1 MVISKGYSVS
11 QDTLQKLKEQLLA
24 HINNQKELSP
34 AQVAEGLKEIKKS
47 DKNAYNEL
55 LPKLNKEDLAEV
67 AIEMPDHMLKDV
79 IMHIPQE
86 KIVDA
91 IETLESD
98 DATDLIQNIE
108 DIDENKAKEL
118 FDSLEVES
126 KKEISALIDYKE
138 NEAGAYMQVEL
149 FKAELSESLQTAIE
163 RFRQLKKSGELVSV
177 FALFI
182 TDSAGV
188 LRYAVPIDDM
198 ILFEPNDSLAKIM
211 SEHGSEYEA
220 HFARD
225 DDDITEVAQI
235 VKDYDLSSIAV
246 VDKAG
251 VLLGRITNYDIH
263 DFLEESATEQI
274 YNLAGVND
282 EAEEEESV
290 VKAGRARA
298 VWLVLNLITA
308 IISSVV
314 ISLFDE
320 SINKIVALAILM
332 PIVASM
338 GGNTGTQAL
347 TVTVRRL
354 ATREITFSNA
364 KSVIGREFAIAFVN
378 GVIFA
383 VLVGLVAH
391 VWFGMAGLGFVI
403 AAAMLINLAG
413 AGFFGA
419 IIPMSLKRFGVDPA
433 VASPVLLTTMT
444 DVVGFLSFLGL
455 ATWILL

>member
-1 MVISKGYSVS
+1 MS
-11 QDTLQKLKEQLLA
+11 QDAIQKLKEQLLA

-34 AQVAEGLKEIKKS
+34 AEVAEGLKELKKS
-47 DKNAYNEL
+47 DKSAYSEL

-67 AIEMPDHMLKDV
+67 AIEMPEHMLKDV

-118 FDSLEVES
+118 FDSLEIES
-126 KKEISALIDYKE
+126 KKEISALMNYEE

-149 FKAELSESLQTAIE
+149 FKAQLSESLQTAIE

-177 FALFI
+177 FVLFI

-220 HFARD
+220 HFVRD
-225 DDDITEVAQI
+225 DDDIKEVAQI
-235 VKDYDLSSIAV
+235 VKNYDLSSIAV

-282 EAEEEESV
+282 EAEEESV

-391 VWFGMAGLGFVI
+391 VWFGIAGLGFVI

>member
-1 MVISKGYSVS
+1 MS
-11 QDTLQKLKEQLLA
+11 QDAIQKLKEQLLA

-34 AQVAEGLKEIKKS
+34 AEVAEGLKELKKS
-47 DKNAYNEL
+47 DKSAYSEL

-67 AIEMPDHMLKDV
+67 AIEMPEHMLKDV

-118 FDSLEVES
+118 FDSLEIES
-126 KKEISALIDYKE
+126 KKEISALMNYEE

-149 FKAELSESLQTAIE
+149 FKAQLSESLQTAIE

-177 FALFI
+177 FVLFI

-220 HFARD
+220 HFVRD
-225 DDDITEVAQI
+225 DDDIKEVAQI
-235 VKDYDLSSIAV
+235 VKNYDLSSIAV
-246 VDKAG
+246 VDKVG

-282 EAEEEESV
+282 EAEEESV

-391 VWFGMAGLGFVI
+391 VWFGIAGLGFVI

>member
-1 MVISKGYSVS
+1 MS
-11 QDTLQKLKEQLLA
+11 QDAIQKLKEQLLA

-34 AQVAEGLKEIKKS
+34 AEVAEGLKELKKS
-47 DKNAYNEL
+47 DKSAYSEL

-67 AIEMPDHMLKDV
+67 AIEMPEHMLKDV

-118 FDSLEVES
+118 FDSLEIES
-126 KKEISALIDYKE
+126 KKEISALMNYEE

-177 FALFI
+177 FVLFI
-182 TDSAGV
+182 TDSDGV

-220 HFARD
+220 HFVRD
-225 DDDITEVAQI
+225 DDDIKEVAQI
-235 VKDYDLSSIAV
+235 VKNYDLSSIAV

-282 EAEEEESV
+282 EAEEESV

-378 GVIFA
+378 GAIFA

-391 VWFGMAGLGFVI
+391 VWFGIEGLGFVI

>member
-1 MVISKGYSVS
+1 
-11 QDTLQKLKEQLLA
+11 
-24 HINNQKELSP
+24 
-34 AQVAEGLKEIKKS
+34 
-47 DKNAYNEL
+47 
-55 LPKLNKEDLAEV
+55 
-67 AIEMPDHMLKDV
+67 MLKDV

-118 FDSLEVES
+118 FDSLEIES
-126 KKEISALIDYKE
+126 KKEISALMNYEE

-149 FKAELSESLQTAIE
+149 FKAQLSESLQTAIE

-177 FALFI
+177 FVLFI

-282 EAEEEESV
+282 EAEEESV

-383 VLVGLVAH
+383 VLVGFVAH
-391 VWFGMAGLGFVI
+391 VWFGIAGLGFVI

>member
-1 MVISKGYSVS
+1 MS
-11 QDTLQKLKEQLLA
+11 QDAIQKLKEQLLA

-34 AQVAEGLKEIKKS
+34 AEVAEGLKELKKS
-47 DKNAYNEL
+47 DKSAYSEL

-67 AIEMPDHMLKDV
+67 AIEMPEHMLKDV

-118 FDSLEVES
+118 FDSLEIES
-126 KKEISALIDYKE
+126 KKEISALMNYEE

-149 FKAELSESLQTAIE
+149 FKAHLSESLQTAIE

-177 FALFI
+177 FVLFI

-220 HFARD
+220 HFVRD
-225 DDDITEVAQI
+225 DDDIKEVAQI
-235 VKDYDLSSIAV
+235 VKNYDLSSIAV

-282 EAEEEESV
+282 
-290 VKAGRARA
+290 
-298 VWLVLNLITA
+298 
-308 IISSVV
+308 
-314 ISLFDE
+314 
-320 SINKIVALAILM
+320 
-332 PIVASM
+332 
-338 GGNTGTQAL
+338 
-347 TVTVRRL
+347 
-354 ATREITFSNA
+354 
-364 KSVIGREFAIAFVN
+364 
-378 GVIFA
+378 
-383 VLVGLVAH
+383 
-391 VWFGMAGLGFVI
+391 
-403 AAAMLINLAG
+403 
-413 AGFFGA
+413 
-419 IIPMSLKRFGVDPA
+419 
-433 VASPVLLTTMT
+433 
-444 DVVGFLSFLGL
+444 
-455 ATWILL
+455 

>member
-1 MVISKGYSVS
+1 
-11 QDTLQKLKEQLLA
+11 
-24 HINNQKELSP
+24 
-34 AQVAEGLKEIKKS
+34 
-47 DKNAYNEL
+47 
-55 LPKLNKEDLAEV
+55 
-67 AIEMPDHMLKDV
+67 MPDHMLKDV

-108 DIDENKAKEL
+108 DIDEDKAKEL

-198 ILFEPNDSLAKIM
+198 ILFEPSDSLAKIM

>member
-1 MVISKGYSVS
+1 MS
-11 QDTLQKLKEQLLA
+11 QDAIQKLKEQLLA

-34 AQVAEGLKEIKKS
+34 AEVAEGLKELKKS
-47 DKNAYNEL
+47 DKSAYSEL
-55 LPKLNKEDLAEV
+55 LPKLNEEDLAEV
-67 AIEMPDHMLKDV
+67 AIEMPEHMLKDV

-118 FDSLEVES
+118 FDSLEIES
-126 KKEISALIDYKE
+126 KKEISALMNYEE

-149 FKAELSESLQTAIE
+149 FKAQLSESLQTAIE

-177 FALFI
+177 FVLFI
-182 TDSAGV
+182 TDSDGV

-282 EAEEEESV
+282 EAEEESV

-391 VWFGMAGLGFVI
+391 VWFGIAGLGFVI

-413 AGFFGA
+413 AGFFGV

>member
-1 MVISKGYSVS
+1 MS
-11 QDTLQKLKEQLLA
+11 QDAIQKLKEQLLA

-34 AQVAEGLKEIKKS
+34 AEVAEGLKELKKS
-47 DKNAYNEL
+47 DKSAYSEL

-67 AIEMPDHMLKDV
+67 AIEMPEHMLKDV

-118 FDSLEVES
+118 FDSLEIES
-126 KKEISALIDYKE
+126 KKEISALMNYEE

-149 FKAELSESLQTAIE
+149 FKAHLSESLQTAIE

-177 FALFI
+177 FVLFI

-220 HFARD
+220 HFVRD
-225 DDDITEVAQI
+225 DDDIKEVAQI
-235 VKDYDLSSIAV
+235 VKNYDLSSIAV

-282 EAEEEESV
+282 EAEEESV

-391 VWFGMAGLGFVI
+391 VWFGIAGLGFVI

-413 AGFFGA
+413 AGFFGV

>member
-1 MVISKGYSVS
+1 MS
-11 QDTLQKLKEQLLA
+11 QDAIQKLKEQLLA

-34 AQVAEGLKEIKKS
+34 AEVAEGLKELKKS
-47 DKNAYNEL
+47 DKSAYSEL

-67 AIEMPDHMLKDV
+67 AIEMPEHMLKDV

-118 FDSLEVES
+118 FDSLEIES
-126 KKEISALIDYKE
+126 KKEISALMNYEE

-149 FKAELSESLQTAIE
+149 FKAHLSESLQTAIE

-177 FALFI
+177 FVLFI

-220 HFARD
+220 HFVRD
-225 DDDITEVAQI
+225 DDDIKEVAQI
-235 VKDYDLSSIAV
+235 VKNYDLSSIAV

-282 EAEEEESV
+282 EAEEESV

-391 VWFGMAGLGFVI
+391 VWFGIAGLGFVI

>member
-1 MVISKGYSVS
+1 MS
-11 QDTLQKLKEQLLA
+11 QDAIQKLKEQLLA

-34 AQVAEGLKEIKKS
+34 AEVAEGLKELKKS
-47 DKNAYNEL
+47 DKSAYSEL

-67 AIEMPDHMLKDV
+67 AIEMPEHMLKDV

-118 FDSLEVES
+118 FDSLEIES
-126 KKEISALIDYKE
+126 KKEISALMNYEE

-149 FKAELSESLQTAIE
+149 FKAQLSESLQTAIE

-177 FALFI
+177 FVLFI

-220 HFARD
+220 HFVRD
-225 DDDITEVAQI
+225 DDDIKEVAQI
-235 VKDYDLSSIAV
+235 VKNYDLSSIAV

-282 EAEEEESV
+282 EAEEESV

-391 VWFGMAGLGFVI
+391 VWFDIAGLGFVI

>member
-1 MVISKGYSVS
+1 M
-11 QDTLQKLKEQLLA
+11 
-24 HINNQKELSP
+24 
-34 AQVAEGLKEIKKS
+34 
-47 DKNAYNEL
+47 
-55 LPKLNKEDLAEV
+55 
-67 AIEMPDHMLKDV
+67 
-79 IMHIPQE
+79 
-86 KIVDA
+86 
-91 IETLESD
+91 
-98 DATDLIQNIE
+98 
-108 DIDENKAKEL
+108 
-118 FDSLEVES
+118 
-126 KKEISALIDYKE
+126 
-138 NEAGAYMQVEL
+138 
-149 FKAELSESLQTAIE
+149 
-163 RFRQLKKSGELVSV
+163 
-177 FALFI
+177 
-182 TDSAGV
+182 
-188 LRYAVPIDDM
+188 
-198 ILFEPNDSLAKIM
+198 
-211 SEHGSEYEA
+211 
-220 HFARD
+220 
-225 DDDITEVAQI
+225 
-235 VKDYDLSSIAV
+235 
-246 VDKAG
+246 
-251 VLLGRITNYDIH
+251 LGRITNYDIH

-378 GVIFA
+378 GAIFA
-383 VLVGLVAH
+383 VLVGIVAH
-391 VWFGMAGLGFVI
+391 VWFGIAGLGFVI

>member
-1 MVISKGYSVS
+1 MS
-11 QDTLQKLKEQLLA
+11 QDAIQKLKEQLLA

-34 AQVAEGLKEIKKS
+34 AEVAEGLKELKKS
-47 DKNAYNEL
+47 DKSAYSEL

-67 AIEMPDHMLKDV
+67 AIEMPEHMLKDV

-118 FDSLEVES
+118 FDSLEIES
-126 KKEISALIDYKE
+126 KKEISALMNYEE

-149 FKAELSESLQTAIE
+149 FKAQLSESLQTAIE

-177 FALFI
+177 FVLFI
-182 TDSAGV
+182 TDSDGV

-220 HFARD
+220 HFVRD
-225 DDDITEVAQI
+225 DDDIKEVAQI
-235 VKDYDLSSIAV
+235 VKNYDLSSIAV

-282 EAEEEESV
+282 EAEEESV

-383 VLVGLVAH
+383 VLVGFVAH
-391 VWFGMAGLGFVI
+391 VWFGIAGLGFVI

>member
-1 MVISKGYSVS
+1 MNY
-11 QDTLQKLKEQLLA
+11 E
-24 HINNQKELSP
+24 
-34 AQVAEGLKEIKKS
+34 
-47 DKNAYNEL
+47 
-55 LPKLNKEDLAEV
+55 
-67 AIEMPDHMLKDV
+67 
-79 IMHIPQE
+79 
-86 KIVDA
+86 
-91 IETLESD
+91 
-98 DATDLIQNIE
+98 
-108 DIDENKAKEL
+108 
-118 FDSLEVES
+118 
-126 KKEISALIDYKE
+126 E

-177 FALFI
+177 FVLFI

-378 GVIFA
+378 GAIFA

-391 VWFGMAGLGFVI
+391 VWFGIAGLGFVI

>member
-1 MVISKGYSVS
+1 MS
-11 QDTLQKLKEQLLA
+11 QDAIQKLKEQLLA

-34 AQVAEGLKEIKKS
+34 AEVAEGLKELKKS
-47 DKNAYNEL
+47 DKSAYSEL
-55 LPKLNKEDLAEV
+55 LPKLNEEDLAEV
-67 AIEMPDHMLKDV
+67 AIEMPEHMLKDV

-118 FDSLEVES
+118 FDSLEIES
-126 KKEISALIDYKE
+126 KKEISALMNYEE

-149 FKAELSESLQTAIE
+149 FKAQLSESLQTAIE

-177 FALFI
+177 FVLFI
-182 TDSAGV
+182 TDSDGV

-220 HFARD
+220 HFVRD
-225 DDDITEVAQI
+225 DDDIKEVAQI
-235 VKDYDLSSIAV
+235 VKNYDLSSIAV

-282 EAEEEESV
+282 EAEEESV

-383 VLVGLVAH
+383 VLVGIVAH
-391 VWFGMAGLGFVI
+391 VWFGIAGLGFVI

-413 AGFFGA
+413 AGFFGV

-433 VASPVLLTTMT
+433 VASPVLLTTIT
-444 DVVGFLSFLGL
+444 DAVGFLSFLGL

>member
-1 MVISKGYSVS
+1 MS
-11 QDTLQKLKEQLLA
+11 QDAIQKLKEQLLA

-34 AQVAEGLKEIKKS
+34 AEVAEGLKELKKS
-47 DKNAYNEL
+47 DKSAYSEL
-55 LPKLNKEDLAEV
+55 LPKLNEEDLAEV
-67 AIEMPDHMLKDV
+67 AIEMPEHMLKDV

-118 FDSLEVES
+118 FDSLEIES
-126 KKEISALIDYKE
+126 KKEISALMNYEE

-149 FKAELSESLQTAIE
+149 FKAQLSESLQTAIE

-177 FALFI
+177 FVLFI

-220 HFARD
+220 HFVRD
-225 DDDITEVAQI
+225 DDDIKEVAQI
-235 VKDYDLSSIAV
+235 VKNYDLSSIAV

-282 EAEEEESV
+282 EAEEESV

-391 VWFGMAGLGFVI
+391 VWFDIAGLGFVI

>member
-1 MVISKGYSVS
+1 MS
-11 QDTLQKLKEQLLA
+11 QDAIQKLKEQLLA

-34 AQVAEGLKEIKKS
+34 AEVAEGLKELKKS
-47 DKNAYNEL
+47 DKSAYSEL
-55 LPKLNKEDLAEV
+55 LPKLNEEDLAEV
-67 AIEMPDHMLKDV
+67 AIEMPEHMLKDV

-118 FDSLEVES
+118 FDSLEIES
-126 KKEISALIDYKE
+126 KKEISALMNYEE

-149 FKAELSESLQTAIE
+149 FKAQLSESLQTAIE

-177 FALFI
+177 FVLFI
-182 TDSAGV
+182 TDSDGV

-220 HFARD
+220 HFVRD
-225 DDDITEVAQI
+225 DDDIKEVAQI
-235 VKDYDLSSIAV
+235 VKNYDLSSIAV

-282 EAEEEESV
+282 EAEEESV

-378 GVIFA
+378 GAIFA
-383 VLVGLVAH
+383 VLVGIVAH
-391 VWFGMAGLGFVI
+391 VWFGIEGLGFVI

-413 AGFFGA
+413 AGFFGV

>member
-1 MVISKGYSVS
+1 MSLENI
-11 QDTLQKLKEQLLA
+11 QKLKIQLLA
-24 HINNQKELSP
+24 HINDEIELSP
-34 AQVAEGLKEIKKS
+34 ADVAEALKELKKTDES
-47 DKNAYNEL
+47 AYADL
-55 LPKLNKEDLAEV
+55 LAKLNEEDLAEA

-79 IMHIPQE
+79 IETIPQE

-118 FDSLEVES
+118 FNSLETES
-126 KKEISALIDYKE
+126 KKEISALIDYEE

-149 FKAELSESLQTAIE
+149 FKAQLNESLQTAIE
-163 RFRQLKKSGELVSV
+163 RFRELKRSGELVSV
-177 FALFI
+177 FVLFI
-182 TDSAGV
+182 TDSDGV
-188 LRYAVPIDDM
+188 LRYAVPIDDL
-198 ILFEPNDSLAKIM
+198 ILFEPSDTLAKIM

-220 HFARD
+220 HFAHD
-225 DDDITEVAQI
+225 SDDIAQVAQI

-246 VDKAG
+246 VDRAG

-274 YNLAGVND
+274 YNLAGVDD

-298 VWLVLNLITA
+298 VWLGLNLVTA
-308 IISSVV
+308 IISSIV

-354 ATREITFSNA
+354 AIGEISFENA
-364 KSVIGREFAIAFVN
+364 KSVIGREFGIAFAN
-378 GVIFA
+378 GAIFA

-391 VWFGMAGLGFVI
+391 VWFDIAGLGFVI

-419 IIPMSLKRFGVDPA
+419 IIPMSLKRFGIDPA

>member
-1 MVISKGYSVS
+1 MNIEDIK
-11 QDTLQKLKEQLLA
+11 KELLA
-24 HINNQKELSP
+24 HINDQKELSP
-34 AQVAEGLKEIKKS
+34 ADVAEALKELKKLDES
-47 DKNAYNEL
+47 AYNEL
-55 LPKLNKEDLAEV
+55 LARLDEEDLGEA

-79 IMHIPQE
+79 LENLPQE

-126 KKEISALIDYKE
+126 KKEISALINYEE

-149 FKAELSESLQTAIE
+149 FKAQLSESLQTAIE
-163 RFRQLKKSGELVSV
+163 RFRQLKRSGELVSV
-177 FALFI
+177 FVLFI
-182 TDSAGV
+182 TDGDGV
-188 LRYAVPIDDM
+188 LRYAVPIDDL
-198 ILFEPNDSLAKIM
+198 ILFEPSDTLAQIM

-220 HFARD
+220 HFAHD
-225 DDDITEVAQI
+225 TDDIAEVAQI

-282 EAEEEESV
+282 EAEEEESIV
-290 VKAGRARA
+290 RAGRSRA

-308 IISSVV
+308 IISSIV

-354 ATREITFSNA
+354 AIGEISFANA
-364 KSVIGREFAIAFVN
+364 KSVIGREFGIAFGN
-378 GVIFA
+378 GAIFA
-383 VLVGLVAH
+383 VAVGLVAH
-391 VWFGMAGLGFVI
+391 VWFGIAGLGFVI

-419 IIPMSLKRFGVDPA
+419 IIPMSLKRFGIDPA

-444 DVVGFLSFLGL
+444 DVIGFLSFLGL

>member
-1 MVISKGYSVS
+1 MS
-11 QDTLQKLKEQLLA
+11 QDAIQKLKEQLLA

-34 AQVAEGLKEIKKS
+34 AEVAEGLKELKKS
-47 DKNAYNEL
+47 DKSAYSEL

-67 AIEMPDHMLKDV
+67 AIEMPEHMLKDV

-118 FDSLEVES
+118 FDSLEIES
-126 KKEISALIDYKE
+126 KKEISALMNYEE

-177 FALFI
+177 FVLFI

-220 HFARD
+220 HFVRD
-225 DDDITEVAQI
+225 DDDIKEVAQI
-235 VKDYDLSSIAV
+235 VKNYDLSSIAV

-282 EAEEEESV
+282 EAEEESV

-391 VWFGMAGLGFVI
+391 VWFGIAGLGFVI

>member
-1 MVISKGYSVS
+1 MNENIF
-11 QDTLQKLKEQLLA
+11 DKLDFGPFRPLL
-24 HINNQKELSP
+24 
-34 AQVAEGLKEIKKS
+34 
-47 DKNAYNEL
+47 
-55 LPKLNKEDLAEV
+55 
-67 AIEMPDHMLKDV
+67 
-79 IMHIPQE
+79 
-86 KIVDA
+86 
-91 IETLESD
+91 
-98 DATDLIQNIE
+98 
-108 DIDENKAKEL
+108 
-118 FDSLEVES
+118 
-126 KKEISALIDYKE
+126 
-138 NEAGAYMQVEL
+138 
-149 FKAELSESLQTAIE
+149 
-163 RFRQLKKSGELVSV
+163 
-177 FALFI
+177 
-182 TDSAGV
+182 
-188 LRYAVPIDDM
+188 
-198 ILFEPNDSLAKIM
+198 
-211 SEHGSEYEA
+211 
-220 HFARD
+220 D

-383 VLVGLVAH
+383 VLVGIVAH
-391 VWFGMAGLGFVI
+391 VWFGIAGLGVVI

-413 AGFFGA
+413 AGFFGV

-433 VASPVLLTTMT
+433 VASPVLLTTIT
-444 DVVGFLSFLGL
+444 DAVGFLSFLGL

>member
-1 MVISKGYSVS
+1 MNIEEIK
-11 QDTLQKLKEQLLA
+11 KELLA
-24 HINNQKELSP
+24 HINDDIELSP
-34 AQVAEGLKEIKKS
+34 ADVAEALKELKKLDES
-47 DKNAYNEL
+47 AYNEL
-55 LPKLNKEDLAEV
+55 LARLDEEDLGEA

-79 IMHIPQE
+79 LENLPQE

-126 KKEISALIDYKE
+126 KKEISALINYEE

-149 FKAELSESLQTAIE
+149 FKAQLSESLQTAIE
-163 RFRQLKKSGELVSV
+163 RFRQLKRSGELVSV
-177 FALFI
+177 FVLFI
-182 TDSAGV
+182 TDGDGV
-188 LRYAVPIDDM
+188 LRYAVPIDDL
-198 ILFEPNDSLAKIM
+198 ILFEPSDTLAQIM

-220 HFARD
+220 HFAHD
-225 DDDITEVAQI
+225 TDDIAEVAQI

-282 EAEEEESV
+282 EAEEEESIV
-290 VKAGRARA
+290 RAGRARA
-298 VWLVLNLITA
+298 VWLAINLITA

-320 SINKIVALAILM
+320 SINQIVALAILM

-354 ATREITFSNA
+354 AIGEISFDNA
-364 KSVIGREFAIAFVN
+364 KSVLGREFSIALAN
-378 GVIFA
+378 GAIFA
-383 VLVGLVAH
+383 VLVGLVAY
-391 VWFGMAGLGFVI
+391 VWFGIAGLGFVI

-419 IIPMSLKRFGVDPA
+419 IIPMSLKRFGIDPA

>member
-1 MVISKGYSVS
+1 MNIESIKSAI
-11 QDTLQKLKEQLLA
+11 LA
-24 HINNQKELSP
+24 HISDDIELSAADIAEYLKEL
-34 AQVAEGLKEIKKS
+34 KKL
-47 DKNAYNEL
+47 DENAYNEL
-55 LPKLNKEDLAEV
+55 LIKLDEKDLGEA

-79 IMHIPQE
+79 IEHIPQE

-126 KKEISALIDYKE
+126 KKEISALINYEE

-149 FKAELSESLQTAIE
+149 FKAQLNESLQTAIE
-163 RFRQLKKSGELVSV
+163 RFRELKKSGELVSV
-177 FALFI
+177 FVLFI

-188 LRYAVPIDDM
+188 LRYAVPIDDL
-198 ILFEPNDSLAKIM
+198 ILFEPSDSLEKIM

-220 HFARD
+220 HFAHD
-225 DDDITEVAQI
+225 DDDIAEVAQI

-246 VDKAG
+246 VNKAG
-251 VLLGRITNYDIH
+251 MLLGRITNYDIH

-298 VWLVLNLITA
+298 VWLALNLITA

-354 ATREITFSNA
+354 AIGEISFANA
-364 KSVIGREFAIAFVN
+364 KSVIGREFGIAFAN
-378 GVIFA
+378 GAIFA
-383 VLVGLVAH
+383 VAVGLVAH
-391 VWFGMAGLGFVI
+391 VWFGIAGLGFVI

-419 IIPMSLKRFGVDPA
+419 IIPMSLKRFGIDPA